1 MAVKGTRD
9 ELAPVHMP
17 NHMKAWGGGGEGGH
31 PRKLCTTGLTGM
43 P

>member
-17 NHMKAWGGGGEGGH
+17 NHMKAWGGGEGGH